1 MTEYVHGFTGAEQAR
16 LTRMQE
22 LLNQRE
28 LEVLGLSEE
37 RSILDVGAG
46 LGQMA
51 RLMARGSGRRVLGIE
66 RDPRQIEEARRQ
78 ADAEGE
84 GGLVELR
91 QGDATDLPLSEA
103 EKGSFDLVR
112 ARFLL
117 EHVPDPESVVREM
130 VQAARVGGRVVLVD
144 DDHDL
149 MRFHPHLPVVD
160 RAWEVYWRSYG
171 ELGCDP
177 LIGRRL
183 PELLLGAGARPT
195 RIESI
200 FYGACNGMELFPAI
214 VDNLVGVLE
223 GAEEGLAERGL
234 FSREQ
239 MAEALGALGEWREL
253 PDASV
258 WYSIPYAEGERVA
271 PTE

>member
-1 MTEYVHGFTGAEQAR
+1 
-16 LTRMQE
+16 MQD

-28 LEVLGLSEE
+28 LEVLGLSDE
-37 RSILDVGAG
+37 RFILDVGAG

-51 RLMARGSGRRVLGIE
+51 RLMARGSQRRVLGIE
-66 RDPRQIEEARRQ
+66 RDPRQIEEAERQ
-78 ADAEGE
+78 AVGEGE

-91 QGDATDLPLSEA
+91 QGDATALPLRDE
-103 EKGSFDLVR
+103 ERGSFDLVR

-117 EHVPDPESVVREM
+117 EHVPDPEAVVREM

-149 MRFHPHLPVVD
+149 LRFHPHLPSVD
-160 RAWEVYWRSYG
+160 RAWEVYWKSYG
-171 ELGCDP
+171 QLGCDP

-214 VDNLVGVLE
+214 VDNLVGVFE
-223 GAEEGLAERGL
+223 GAEDGLAERGL
-234 FSREQ
+234 FSRQE
-239 MAEALGALGEWREL
+239 MAEALRALDEWRKG
-253 PDASV
+253 PTASV
-258 WYSIPYAEGERVA
+258 WYSIPYAEGERMAV
-271 PTE
+271 PEG